1 MTLPI
6 TVLQAITCGMP
17 DVALVD
23 RMRPGDHVC
32 WTFADDRERRRVTG
46 GWVRAG
52 LRDHHLV
59 VYRTGAPDAL
69 AELATERVD
78 TCAAIDSGRLRVL
91 PVDQDWLV
99 TGAFDA
105 DAADRM
111 FEAELGQALR
121 SGYAGLR
128 AIADMGWA
136 ARRVPG
142 AEQLGRYERRLN
154 RRIADGYAMSLC
166 LYDRRLFAEPRM
178 SELTRAHPASVTE
191 RTSRYGSPLLR
202 MVRCPG
208 GLRLFGEADLS
219 NRDAFAAVL
228 GHLIEDSP
236 APDVTLDLTELR
248 FADATSCRLV
258 VTVAR
263 DSGGRVRTLGARP
276 ALRRLL
282 TLQGAHGVPGL
293 LPPVAP

>member
-6 TVLQAITCGMP
+6 TVSQAITCGMP

-32 WTFADDRERRRVTG
+32 WTFADDRERRRVAG

-69 AELATERVD
+69 AELADERID
-78 TCAAIDSGRLRVL
+78 TRAAIGSGRLRVL
-91 PVDQDWLV
+91 PVDQNWLV

-105 DAADRM
+105 DAADQE
-111 FEAELGQALR
+111 FAADLGQALH

-128 AIADMGWA
+128 AVADMGWA

-154 RRIADGYAMSLC
+154 RRIADGYAMALC

-191 RTSRYGSPLLR
+191 RSTRYGSPLLR

-228 GHLIEDSP
+228 GHLLEDSP

-263 DSGGRVRTLGARP
+263 DSGGRVRTTGARP
-276 ALRRLL
+276 SLRRLL